1 MFWPTT
7 IISGFIYGD
16 YNHAT
21 RLVSELGALGTR
33 SQYLFMTGFILT
45 AILSVL
51 FVVGLYKTCRRT
63 GLHSFP
69 VFIILTFS
77 FSILGAALFPLPM
90 PLHGILGMP
99 SVLLFLSPLL
109 GFLLWPDKKVSGIK
123 MASLVAFSVM
133 SLGFLIFLPNVLS
146 EYPGLKQ
153 RFFHAGWTIWFVY
166 LSYRFIGV
174 NEMMRKEKPNRQ
186 FPKEEDEDGSCKNM
200 IEILNN

>member
-1 MFWPTT
+1 MNTKLLLYTGYLVPVSFWSTT
-7 IISGFIYGD
+7 ILSGCIFGD

-21 RLVSELGALGTR
+21 RLVSELGAIGTR

-51 FVVGLYKTCRRT
+51 FVLGLYKTCRRT

-69 VFIILTFS
+69 VFFILTFS
-77 FSILGAALFPLPM
+77 FSILGAALFPLPL

-123 MASLVAFSVM
+123 MASLVAFSIM
-133 SLGFLIFLPNVLS
+133 LLGFLVFLPNVLS

-166 LSYRFIGV
+166 LSYRFNGLI
-174 NEMMRKEKPNRQ
+174 EK
-186 FPKEEDEDGSCKNM
+186 
-200 IEILNN
+200 IEIR